1 MEHRRMERND
11 QVYSEVDQQWS
22 LKGADIL
29 TTDSDERYRDTSY
42 GFIRR
47 LRNAV
52 AHAHTK
58 FSEDDMEFWDCWD
71 GKEAYRARLART
83 EI

>member
-1 MEHRRMERND
+1 MEPND
-11 QVYSEVDQQWS
+11 HVCSETDRQCS

-42 GFIRR
+42 GLIRR

-58 FSEDDMEFWDCWD
+58 FSEDDMEFWDYWD

-83 EI
+83 EM